1 MKSFIDWI
9 VLKEAG
15 YYTLE
20 PQDKIASGTEAEVFN
35 TSDPDIVVRVQRKK
49 KKSRCE
55 KILSRPSIQ
64 ATGGVVAI
72 HGSKNVEGIE
82 YTYKEKVNLNWEKF
96 LQTVYPMHDANEIIE
111 KLLSLKDLDF
121 PRDQEEFDNIKKF
134 LRHVPETTN
143 LVSAIE
149 AGVPIVD
156 LYAHNMG
163 VNRDNKI
170 IIIDC

>member
-1 MKSFIDWI
+1 M
-9 VLKEAG
+9 
-15 YYTLE
+15 
-20 PQDKIASGTEAEVFN
+20 
-35 TSDPDIVVRVQRKK
+35 
-49 KKSRCE
+49 
-55 KILSRPSIQ
+55 
-64 ATGGVVAI
+64 
-72 HGSKNVEGIE
+72 
-82 YTYKEKVNLNWEKF
+82 
-96 LQTVYPMHDANEIIE
+96 QTVYPMHDANEIIE

-143 LVSAIE
+143 LVSEIE